1 VGFIGYIA
9 SNILLFRHNAEAF
22 PALAQ
27 RIESLQIDRI
37 ILSILLSSID

>member
-1 VGFIGYIA
+1 LIGYVA
-9 SNILLFRHNAEAF
+9 SNILLFRHNAETF